1 MVNEGD
7 RRIILIGFSAIIGCG
22 KTSLL
27 KRLEKLRILSTRLPN
42 AHISFVREPED
53 LWVETLA
60 DGRRVNW
67 LEEFYADRDMNAQPF
82 QTIVFDTHIQVVEE
96 AIEKAKREAK
106 EGQDIVIL
114 IERTMYDQLLFWKLQ
129 VDSNLATTTPIFDS
143 AYMRIWNRW
152 NRFIPHV
159 SLIFFLK
166 TGSLDG
172 TMARLRRRER
182 LAASLSGDKSVF
194 HISVD
199 GDAHDATEANGVPRD
214 YQQLLLDKHLEWY
227 TEPVARPLHAPPQGV
242 PCVHIN
248 IDAPYHENDASLD
261 QLGAEIA
268 QHIAGIIMSE

>member
-1 MVNEGD
+1 MDNEGV
-7 RRIILIGFSAIIGCG
+7 ILIGFSAIIGCG

-27 KRLEKLRILSTRLPN
+27 KRLEQTRILSSKLPE
-42 AHISFVREPED
+42 AYIVFVREPED

-60 DGRRVNW
+60 DGTRVNW
-67 LEEFYADRDMNAQPF
+67 LEEFYADRNMNAHPF
-82 QTIVFDTHIQVVEE
+82 QIIVFDTHIQVVEE
-96 AIEKAKREAK
+96 AIAKAKLEAK
-106 EGQDIVIL
+106 DGQQIVIL
-114 IERTMYDQLLFWKLQ
+114 VERTMYDQLLFWKLQ

-152 NRFIPHV
+152 NRFIPQV

-166 TGSLDG
+166 TGNLDG

-182 LAASLSGDKSVF
+182 LTASLSGDKSVF
-194 HISVD
+194 HVSVD
-199 GDAHDATEANGVPRD
+199 GDAHKATEANGVPRD

-227 TEPVARPLHAPPQGV
+227 TEPVARFLQAPLDGV

-248 IDAPYHENDASLD
+248 IDAPYHENDASLE

-268 QHIAGIIMSE
+268 QRISEIITRE